1 MFTRAGC
8 SPRSQLRLG
17 LGIAFPFRGRSP
29 LSQPLQLAFGPG
41 DPGHTDLPWPAPSSP
56 LAEAVPLVCLH
67 SRGSAFATEGTGIVR
82 FLTEEN
88 TSRHE
93 LAMAM
98 HLFSSI

>member
-17 LGIAFPFRGRSP
+17 LGIAFPFRGRNP
-29 LSQPLQLAFGPG
+29 LSQPLQLACGPG

-67 SRGSAFATEGTGIVR
+67 SRGNALATKGTGLVR
-82 FLTEEN
+82 FLT
-88 TSRHE
+88 
-93 LAMAM
+93 
-98 HLFSSI
+98 

>member
-17 LGIAFPFRGRSP
+17 LGIAFPSRGRSP
-29 LSQPLQLAFGPG
+29 LSQPLQLACGPG

-67 SRGSAFATEGTGIVR
+67 SRRNAMATKGTGLVR
-82 FLTEEN
+82 FLT
-88 TSRHE
+88 
-93 LAMAM
+93 
-98 HLFSSI
+98 